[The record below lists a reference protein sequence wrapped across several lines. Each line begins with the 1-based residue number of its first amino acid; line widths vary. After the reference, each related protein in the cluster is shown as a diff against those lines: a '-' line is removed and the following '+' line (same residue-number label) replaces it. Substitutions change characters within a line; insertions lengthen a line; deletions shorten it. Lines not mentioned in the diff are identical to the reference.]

1 MPNGQSS
8 LYVRVVLGAVMLDL
22 NIVEKDMCPIGLA
35 GHLLVDK
42 WVPIIIRDIALFD
55 RRGFNELLK
64 NNREG
69 ISSASLASR
78 LQYMVQ
84 LDLLS
89 VEKSDEHAQK
99 KLYFLTEAGIAFV
112 PILFQ
117 LASWT
122 AKFREPAPDIVALT
136 SPFHSAEGDL
146 KKKLL
151 DRLRQIHVMKTI
163 EPTPLWW
170 LADNL

>member
-1 MPNGQSS
+1 
-8 LYVRVVLGAVMLDL
+8 MLNL
-22 NIVEKDMCPIGLA
+22 KIVEEEMCPIGLA
-35 GHLLVDK
+35 GHLLIDK
-42 WVPIIIRDIALFD
+42 WIPIIIREIALFD
-55 RRGFNELLK
+55 RRGFNEILK

-69 ISSASLASR
+69 ISSASLSSR
-78 LQYMVQ
+78 LHYMVQ
-84 LDLLS
+84 LDLLN
-89 VEKSDEHAQK
+89 VQKSDNHAQK

-112 PILFQ
+112 PILFH

-122 AKFREPAPDIVALT
+122 AEFRNPSPEFVSRT
-136 SPFHSAEGDL
+136 SPFHSGDDDL

-151 DRLRQIHVMKTI
+151 ERLHQIHVTKTI

>member
-1 MPNGQSS
+1 
-8 LYVRVVLGAVMLDL
+8 MLDL
-22 NIVEKDMCPIGLA
+22 KIVEEEMCPIGLA
-35 GHLLVDK
+35 GHLLIDK
-42 WVPIIIRDIALFD
+42 WVPIIIREIALFD
-55 RRGFNELLK
+55 RRGFNEILK

-69 ISSASLASR
+69 ISSASLSSR
-78 LQYMVQ
+78 LHYMVQ
-84 LDLLS
+84 LDLLN
-89 VEKSDEHAQK
+89 VQKSDDHAQK

-112 PILFQ
+112 PILFH

-122 AKFREPAPDIVALT
+122 AEFRNPSPEFVSRT
-136 SPFHSAEGDL
+136 SPFHSGDDDL

-151 DRLRQIHVMKTI
+151 ERLHQIHVTKTI

>member
-1 MPNGQSS
+1 
-8 LYVRVVLGAVMLDL
+8 MLDSK
-22 NIVEKDMCPIGLA
+22 IVEEEMCPIGLA
-35 GHLLVDK
+35 GYLLGDK
-42 WVPIIIRDIALFD
+42 WVPIILRDIALFD
-55 RRGFNELLK
+55 RRGFNEILK

-69 ISSASLASR
+69 ISSETLASR

-84 LDLLS
+84 LNLLY
-89 VEKSDEHAQK
+89 VEKSDNHAQK

-112 PILFQ
+112 PILFH

-122 AKFREPAPDIVALT
+122 AEFRNPAPDIVELT
-136 SPFHSAEGDL
+136 SPFYSAQGDL
-146 KKKLL
+146 QEKLV
-151 DRLRQIHVMKTI
+151 DRLRQIHVTKMI

>member
-1 MPNGQSS
+1 
-8 LYVRVVLGAVMLDL
+8 MLDL
-22 NIVEKDMCPIGLA
+22 KIVEEEMCPIGLA
-35 GHLLVDK
+35 GHLLIDK
-42 WVPIIIRDIALFD
+42 WIPIIIRDIALFD
-55 RRGFNELLK
+55 QRSFNELLK

-112 PILFQ
+112 PILFH

-122 AKFREPAPDIVALT
+122 AEFRDPAPDIVALT

>member
-1 MPNGQSS
+1 
-8 LYVRVVLGAVMLDL
+8 MLDL
-22 NIVEKDMCPIGLA
+22 KIVEEEMCPIGLA
-35 GHLLVDK
+35 GHLLIDK
-42 WVPIIIRDIALFD
+42 WIPIIIREIALFD
-55 RRGFNELLK
+55 RRGFNVILK

-78 LQYMVQ
+78 MQYMVQ
-84 LDLLS
+84 LGLLR
-89 VEKSDEHAQK
+89 VEKADDHAQK
-99 KLYFLTEAGIAFV
+99 KNYFLTEAGIAFV
-112 PILFQ
+112 PILFH

-122 AKFREPAPDIVALT
+122 AEFRNPAPDIVELT
-136 SPFHSAEGDL
+136 SPFHSGDDDL

-151 DRLRQIHVMKTI
+151 ERLHQIHVTKTI

>member
-1 MPNGQSS
+1 
-8 LYVRVVLGAVMLDL
+8 MLDVK
-22 NIVEKDMCPIGLA
+22 IVEEEMCPIGLA
-35 GHLLVDK
+35 GRLLIDK
-42 WVPIIIRDIALFD
+42 WIPIIIRESALFD
-55 RRGFNELLK
+55 RRGFNEILK

-69 ISSASLASR
+69 ISSASLSSR
-78 LQYMVQ
+78 LHYMVQ
-84 LDLLS
+84 LDLLN
-89 VEKSDEHAQK
+89 VQKSDDHAQK

-112 PILFQ
+112 PILFH

-122 AKFREPAPDIVALT
+122 AEFRNPATEIVALT
-136 SPFHSAEGDL
+136 SPFHSGDDDL

-151 DRLRQIHVMKTI
+151 ERLHQIHVTKTI

>member
-1 MPNGQSS
+1 
-8 LYVRVVLGAVMLDL
+8 MLNL
-22 NIVEKDMCPIGLA
+22 KIVEEEMCPIGLA
-35 GHLLVDK
+35 GHLLIDK
-42 WVPIIIRDIALFD
+42 WIPIIIREIALFD
-55 RRGFNELLK
+55 RRGFNEILK

-69 ISSASLASR
+69 ISSASLSSR
-78 LQYMVQ
+78 LHYMVQ
-84 LDLLS
+84 LDLLN
-89 VEKSDEHAQK
+89 VQKSDDHAQK

-112 PILFQ
+112 PILFH

-122 AKFREPAPDIVALT
+122 AEFRNPSPEFVSRT
-136 SPFHSAEGDL
+136 SPFHSGDDDL

-151 DRLRQIHVMKTI
+151 ERLYQIHVTKTI

>member
-1 MPNGQSS
+1 
-8 LYVRVVLGAVMLDL
+8 MLDL
-22 NIVEKDMCPIGLA
+22 KIVEEEMCPIGLA
-35 GHLLVDK
+35 GHLLIDK
-42 WVPIIIRDIALFD
+42 WIPIIIREIALFD
-55 RRGFNELLK
+55 RRGFNEILK

-69 ISSASLASR
+69 ISSASLSSR
-78 LQYMVQ
+78 LHYMVQ
-84 LDLLS
+84 LDLLN
-89 VEKSDEHAQK
+89 VQKSDDHAQK

-112 PILFQ
+112 SILFH

-122 AKFREPAPDIVALT
+122 AEFRNPSLEFVSRT
-136 SPFHSAEGDL
+136 SPFHSGDDDL

-151 DRLRQIHVMKTI
+151 ERLHQIHVTKKI

>member
-1 MPNGQSS
+1 
-8 LYVRVVLGAVMLDL
+8 MLDSK
-22 NIVEKDMCPIGLA
+22 IVEEETCPIGLA
-35 GHLLVDK
+35 GYLLFDK
-42 WVPIIIRDIALFD
+42 WVPIILRDIALFD
-55 RRGFNELLK
+55 QRGFNEILK

-84 LDLLS
+84 LNLLHI
-89 VEKSDEHAQK
+89 EKSEDHKQK
-99 KLYFLTEAGIAFV
+99 KLYFLSEAGIAFV
-112 PILFQ
+112 PILFH

-122 AKFREPAPDIVALT
+122 AEFRNPAPDIVALT
-136 SPFHSAEGDL
+136 NPFHSGRGDL
-146 KKKLL
+146 QEKPL
-151 DRLRQIHVMKTI
+151 DRLRQIHVTKTI

>member
-1 MPNGQSS
+1 
-8 LYVRVVLGAVMLDL
+8 MLDL
-22 NIVEKDMCPIGLA
+22 KIVEEEMCPIGLA
-35 GHLLVDK
+35 GHLLIDK
-42 WVPIIIRDIALFD
+42 WIPIIIREIALFD
-55 RRGFNELLK
+55 RRGFNEILK

-69 ISSASLASR
+69 ISSATLASR
-78 LQYMVQ
+78 LKYMVQ
-84 LDLLS
+84 LNLLH

-99 KLYFLTEAGIAFV
+99 KLYFLSEAGIVFI
-112 PILFQ
+112 PILFH

-122 AKFREPAPDIVALT
+122 AEFRNPSPEFVSRT
-136 SPFHSAEGDL
+136 SPFHSGDDDL

-151 DRLRQIHVMKTI
+151 ERLHQIHVTKKI

>member
-1 MPNGQSS
+1 
-8 LYVRVVLGAVMLDL
+8 MLDL
-22 NIVEKDMCPIGLA
+22 NIVENDMCPIGLA

-55 RRGFNELLK
+55 RRSFNEILK

-84 LDLLS
+84 LDLLH

-122 AKFREPAPDIVALT
+122 AEFRKPAPDIVALT
-136 SPFHSAEGDL
+136 SPFHSAEGDW

>member
-1 MPNGQSS
+1 
-8 LYVRVVLGAVMLDL
+8 MLDL
-22 NIVEKDMCPIGLA
+22 KIVEEEMCPIGLA
-35 GHLLVDK
+35 GHLLIDK
-42 WVPIIIRDIALFD
+42 WIPIIIREIALFD
-55 RRGFNELLK
+55 RRGFNEILK

-78 LQYMVQ
+78 MQYMVQ
-84 LDLLS
+84 LDLLH
-89 VEKSDEHAQK
+89 VEKSDDHAQK

-112 PILFQ
+112 PILFH

-122 AKFREPAPDIVALT
+122 AEFRNPAPDIVALT
-136 SPFHSAEGDL
+136 SPFHSGDDDL

-151 DRLRQIHVMKTI
+151 ERLHQIHVTKTI

>member
-1 MPNGQSS
+1 
-8 LYVRVVLGAVMLDL
+8 MLDL
-22 NIVEKDMCPIGLA
+22 KIVEEEMCPIGLA
-35 GHLLVDK
+35 GHLLIDK
-42 WVPIIIRDIALFD
+42 WIPIIIREIALFD
-55 RRGFNELLK
+55 RRGFNEILQ

-69 ISSASLASR
+69 ISSASLSSR
-78 LQYMVQ
+78 LHYMVQ
-84 LDLLS
+84 LDLLN
-89 VEKSDEHAQK
+89 VQKSDDHAQK

-112 PILFQ
+112 PILFH

-122 AKFREPAPDIVALT
+122 AEFRNPSPEFVSHT
-136 SPFHSAEGDL
+136 SPFHSGDDDL

-151 DRLRQIHVMKTI
+151 ERLHQIHVTKTI

>member
-1 MPNGQSS
+1 
-8 LYVRVVLGAVMLDL
+8 LD
-22 NIVEKDMCPIGLA
+22 IITAEEEMCPIGLA
-35 GHLLVDK
+35 GQLLIDK
-42 WVPIIIRDIALFD
+42 WVPVIIRDIALFD
-55 RRGFNELLK
+55 RRGFNEILK

-69 ISSASLASR
+69 ISSASLSSR

-84 LDLLS
+84 LDLLN
-89 VEKSDEHAQK
+89 VQKSDEHAQK

-112 PILFQ
+112 PILFH

-122 AKFREPAPDIVALT
+122 AEFRNPATEIVALT
-136 SPFHSAEGDL
+136 SPFHSGDDDL

-151 DRLRQIHVMKTI
+151 ERLHQIHVTKTI

>member
-1 MPNGQSS
+1 
-8 LYVRVVLGAVMLDL
+8 MLDL
-22 NIVEKDMCPIGLA
+22 KIVEEEMCPIGLA
-35 GHLLVDK
+35 GHLLIDK
-42 WVPIIIRDIALFD
+42 WIPIIIREIALFD
-55 RRGFNELLK
+55 RRGFNEILK

-69 ISSASLASR
+69 ISSASLSSR
-78 LQYMVQ
+78 LHYMVQ
-84 LDLLS
+84 LDLLN
-89 VEKSDEHAQK
+89 VQKSDDHAQK

-112 PILFQ
+112 PILFH

-122 AKFREPAPDIVALT
+122 AEFRNPSPEFVSRT
-136 SPFHSAEGDL
+136 SPFHSGDDDL

-151 DRLRQIHVMKTI
+151 ERLHQIHVTKTI

>member
-1 MPNGQSS
+1 
-8 LYVRVVLGAVMLDL
+8 MLDL

-35 GHLLVDK
+35 GYLLVDK
-42 WVPIIIRDIALFD
+42 WVPIILRDIALFD
-55 RRGFNELLK
+55 RRSFNDLMK

-84 LDLLS
+84 IDLLH

-112 PILFQ
+112 PILFH

-122 AKFREPAPDIVALT
+122 AEFRDPAPDIVALT

-170 LADNL
+170 LADKL